1 MVCFKFPA
9 QSLSTHGDWLASWFQ
24 PQGDHVQF
32 ATPNMKAGKDVRGH
46 SLNSRSTEN
55 FRVIHQKGSLQ
66 GLSVPA
72 SVGGRECGE

>member
-24 PQGDHVQF
+24 SQGDHVQF

-46 SLNSRSTEN
+46 SLNNRSTEN
-55 FRVIHQKGSLQ
+55 FTVIQKGSLQ
-66 GLSVPA
+66 VLCVLA